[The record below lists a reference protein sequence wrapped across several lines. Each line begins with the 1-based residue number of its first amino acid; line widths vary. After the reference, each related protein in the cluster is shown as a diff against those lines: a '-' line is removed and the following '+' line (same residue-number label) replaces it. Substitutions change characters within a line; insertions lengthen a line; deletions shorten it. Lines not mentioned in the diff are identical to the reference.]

1 MEPWFHPPRDPT
13 VPAESHADDAMVPG
27 LDDLSRRDERLQPG
41 ISSWRPDRGSPRGPH
56 GHDIRA
62 TPCSDSGTVQA
73 RRHDRGSVGRI
84 SARVLWRHEAARDD
98 RDGARL
104 QAGPDHRG
112 RAHDGARCHHARPD
126 PRRNPR
132 SAAGAGPRDDD
143 HHARHLRRRGSLG
156 PHCDHVCGR
165 NRRRG
170 DDGGRLRTALASIRA
185 WPPRG
190 VSERERPEEEASGDS
205 RIAAGSRQPA
215 DRTDFSIQRSE
226 ILGIVGESGCGK
238 TTTGRHLVKLE
249 EPTEGQLLFHGN
261 DIAALKGGPLKD
273 FRRRVQ
279 MIFQDPYESLN
290 PRFTVMD
297 AVAEPLTVHGVTDS
311 LEDREDL
318 IAKALEH
325 AELAPAS
332 DFMYRHP
339 HELSGGQRQRVAI
352 ARAIGLQPEFIV
364 ADEPVSMLDVS
375 IRAGVMN
382 LLLQLRDEFR
392 VTLVF
397 ISHDVGVTRCKSDRI
412 AVMYLGRIVELG
424 TGEEVIAHPLH
435 PYTQALLTS
444 VPVPDPKFQRGRAR
458 IWGELPSPIDL
469 PSGCTFHPRCP
480 YAQEIFKTTKSEF

>member
-1 MEPWFHPPRDPT
+1 MQRVRDDLLAGPELDDPPQVHDGDSIGHVPRHPDVVRDEHQRQAEFVPELEQEIHDARADRDVEHGHRLVRDDELRLEDDRPRDGDPLPLT
-13 VPAESHADDAMVPG
+13 AAQLVRIPVNEVRCRCEFRV
-27 LDDLSRRDERLQPG
+27 LERLRDQILPILEG
-41 ISSWRPDRGSPRGPH
+41 IRHAVNRQRLRDRIHH
-56 GHDIRA
+56 GE
-62 TPCSDSGTVQA
+62 
-73 RRHDRGSVGRI
+73 
-84 SARVLWRHEAARDD
+84 ARVERFVRILEDHLHAATEV
-98 RDGARL
+98 L
-104 QAGPDHRG
+104 
-112 RAHDGARCHHARPD
+112 
-126 PRRNPR
+126 
-132 SAAGAGPRDDD
+132 
-143 HHARHLRRRGSLG
+143 
-156 PHCDHVCGR
+156 
-165 NRRRG
+165 
-170 DDGGRLRTALASIRA
+170 
-185 WPPRG
+185 
-190 VSERERPEEEASGDS
+190 
-205 RIAAGSRQPA
+205 
-215 DRTDFSIQRSE
+215 QRSS
-226 ILGIVGESGCGK
+226 L
-238 TTTGRHLVKLE
+238 
-249 EPTEGQLLFHGN
+249 Q
-261 DIAALKGGPLKD
+261 GGPLKD

-297 AVAEPLTVHGVTDS
+297 TVAEPLTVHGVTDS

-332 DFMYRHP
+332 DYMYRYP

-352 ARAIGLQPEFIV
+352 ARAIVLQPEFIV

-392 VTLVF
+392 LTLLF
-397 ISHDVGVTRCKSDRI
+397 ISHDVGVTRYMSDRI

-424 TGEEVIAHPLH
+424 VGEEVISKPLH

-480 YAQEIFKTTKSEF
+480 YAQEICKTTKPELREIVPGHFAECHFAGEVGLSSGAPPAAAMGSGGGPPT